1 MALLEVSG
9 IDAFYGRVQ
18 ALRGASLAVDTG
30 VVLGFA
36 VVLSTM
42 GIVLSWR
49 LLSK

>member
-1 MALLEVSG
+1 VGSS
-9 IDAFYGRVQ
+9 
-18 ALRGASLAVDTG
+18 SLAVDTG

-36 VVLSTM
+36 VILSTM